1 MNMIDKQLV
10 RNRFLRST
18 HSYDQ
23 QAIAQQ
29 IIANRL
35 LELLFQHSF
44 KSEKILE
51 VGCGSGFLTKSFLQ
65 KCTPGK
71 IILNDLY
78 PIQKQLS
85 DVLIKTNYHFIEG
98 DAENIVWKDKLD
110 LIITSSTMQWFNNPT
125 AFISN
130 CSDCLLPN
138 GILAFSTFLPG
149 NLQEIYQLTG
159 IGLNYFSEETL
170 LSMLDSDFEVLEAK
184 SEEIKV
190 YFPSTRHILKHI
202 SETGVNGISTKR
214 WSKGSYNEFNNGY
227 EELFRTDKGLKLTYM
242 PTYFIVRKK

>member
-35 LELLFQHSF
+35 LEMLFQHSF
-44 KSEKILE
+44 RSEKILE
-51 VGCGSGFLTKSFLQ
+51 VGCGSGFLTKSFLK
-65 KCTPGK
+65 KCSPGK

-78 PIQKQLS
+78 PIQKQLA
-85 DVLIKTNYHFIEG
+85 DALIKTNYQFIEG
-98 DAENIVWKDKLD
+98 DAENLVWKDKLD
-110 LIITSSTMQWFNNPT
+110 LIITSSTIQWFNNPA

-130 CSDCLLPN
+130 CRDCLLPN

-159 IGLNYFSEETL
+159 VGLNYFSEETL
-170 LSMLDSDFEVLEAK
+170 RLMLDTDFEVLETR

-190 YFPSTRHILKHI
+190 HFPSTRHVLKHL
-202 SETGVNGISTKR
+202 SDTGVTGVSTKR
-214 WSKGSYNEFNNGY
+214 WNKESYHEFNNEY
-227 EELFRTDKGLKLTYM
+227 EKLFRTDEGLKLTYT
-242 PTYFIVRKK
+242 PAYFIARKK